1 MNYNFE
7 WDPIKAS
14 KNYSKHGISF
24 ELAATIFLD
33 SNTITI
39 YDSDHSKSEDR
50 WITMG
55 IAKNGSILTII
66 HTYNEIDNSNISIRI
81 VSARKSTKNEI
92 KQYQGN

>member
-1 MNYNFE
+1 LNYNFE
-7 WDPIKAS
+7 WDPIKAG
-14 KNYSKHGISF
+14 KNYSKHRISF

-33 SNTITI
+33 PNTITI

-55 IAKNGSILTII
+55 ISKNGTILTII

-81 VSARKSTKNEI
+81 ISARKSTKNEI

>member
-14 KNYSKHGISF
+14 KNYSKHRISF

-33 SNTITI
+33 PNSITI
-39 YDSDHSKSEDR
+39 FDFDHSQTEDR

-55 IAKNGSILTII
+55 MSKNGTILTII
-66 HTYNEIDNSNISIRI
+66 HTYNEIDESNINIRI
-81 VSARKSTKNEI
+81 IS
-92 KQYQGN
+92 